1 MRPIPEKELKRTNHP
16 IYAWNVKKME
26 AHERE
31 LYAAFGKVA
40 NWDSATLK
48 NQRSFLKLCHE
59 SPSVAVIMINKTAFP
74 TEPSILFR
82 GSLDCEAKEKVHPGP
97 FKVRIAMI
105 REGDNSIHFQRPKV
119 INKAS
124 WYGSE
129 ARGDDA
135 ALCSFFGHNKIG
147 YIDPNETMVMWFKH
161 LRGTMHFKK
170 ITEVSIQKTEVLLF
184 EHPMLILHIST
195 KKKAK

>member
-1 MRPIPEKELKRTNHP
+1 MRPISEANLRRTKHP
-16 IYAWNVKKME
+16 IYAWNVQKMRS
-26 AHERE
+26 HERE
-31 LYAAFGKVA
+31 LYAALELVA

-74 TEPSILFR
+74 TEPRLILR
-82 GSLDCEAKEKVHPGP
+82 GSLDCEAREKVHPEP
-97 FKVRIAMI
+97 FKVRIAPI
-105 REGDNSIHFQRPKV
+105 NKGDNSIHFQRPEV
-119 INKAS
+119 VNKSS

-129 ARGDDA
+129 ARGEYA
-135 ALCSFFGHNKIG
+135 ALCSFFGHKATG
-147 YIDPNETMVMWFKH
+147 YIDPKEATVMWFEH
-161 LRGTMHFKK
+161 LSGTLHFNK
-170 ITEVSIQKTEVLLF
+170 ISAVSIQKTEVLLF